1 MNPKKVKLITKKTSE
16 ELNISESTVDDV
28 ISFYWNQVRNE
39 IVNVNSISIRINSL
53 GTFHIKN
60 WKLKSVIEKYEKT
73 IKSLDK
79 YENKYMTFQ
88 RHAIL
93 ANTKDRLKKLKELE
107 SQFEEE
113 EIRKKQTKEKREEYI
128 NNKNLESKESNS

>member
-60 WKLKSVIEKYEKT
+60 WKLKSVIEKYEKN
-73 IKSLDK
+73 
-79 YENKYMTFQ
+79 Y
-88 RHAIL
+88 
-93 ANTKDRLKKLKELE
+93 KK
-107 SQFEEE
+107 F
-113 EIRKKQTKEKREEYI
+113 R
-128 NNKNLESKESNS
+128 